1 MAARPL
7 PPPSPAFLPDLS
19 PLRERDGARTLGD
32 AADSTSCMHQLIHG
46 RPARA
51 AALPRQ
57 VLLLLL
63 CVMMMRPLPR
73 LASLRLLSLMGIAE
87 PGCLP
92 RYCAVPAAVPAVPA
106 SGSRHMAAWRKR
118 ERGLGAG
125 ERRRLDTDAATCL
138 LVKLELL
145 LSVSDAPVTRGCGLP
160 AAHTSRRA
168 SKPWGASDIGTTGC
182 QRAGSEATYP
192 SACCCVQVLSRGL
205 LPAPVL
211 HRRQAI
217 PREGEI
223 CSTRPSRIW
232 WPPRLCNSAADQ
244 GKPTVEA
251 EQPSGEGGGKTRTDH
266 TRSHQCLGRWARR
279 GKKRSR
285 CLSPRSLSLMS
296 WAGCLSYRS
305 QWEFLFPS
313 GKERQMGRSKLV
325 VCVILF
331 FSQRSSIVLSN
342 ARRRWGVEELVNGG
356 GE

>member
-1 MAARPL
+1 MNCALSHVSPLFCWRTDVAARPL

-32 AADSTSCMHQLIHG
+32 AADSISCMHQLIHG

-63 CVMMMRPLPR
+63 LCVMMMRPLPR
-73 LASLRLLSLMGIAE
+73 LASLRLLSVMGIAE

-118 ERGLGAG
+118 ERGLCAG
-125 ERRRLDTDAATCL
+125 ERRRLDTDAATYL

-205 LPAPVL
+205 LPAP
-211 HRRQAI
+211 RSSPA
-217 PREGEI
+217 PGY
-223 CSTRPSRIW
+223 
-232 WPPRLCNSAADQ
+232 PPRGRDLLYPTKQDLVASSFVQLCCGSGQAD
-244 GKPTVEA
+244 
-251 EQPSGEGGGKTRTDH
+251 R
-266 TRSHQCLGRWARR
+266 
-279 GKKRSR
+279 
-285 CLSPRSLSLMS
+285 
-296 WAGCLSYRS
+296 
-305 QWEFLFPS
+305 
-313 GKERQMGRSKLV
+313 
-325 VCVILF
+325 
-331 FSQRSSIVLSN
+331 
-342 ARRRWGVEELVNGG
+342 
-356 GE
+356 